1 VHQPVGAVLTRPSL
15 GVDRAAEILRSG
27 WAVAG
32 ELTPLPSERDR
43 NWRVAV
49 DGVDA
54 YVLKVA
60 NASDESGLL
69 EFQHEAL
76 ERIVRAGVPCPQPV
90 RTLDGGRILEVD
102 EGGAAPLLVRL
113 LRWVPG
119 RPLATIPVADRSPA
133 LLRSLGRIM
142 GRAATALASWDDPVA
157 HRTFQWNALGG
168 LDVIAA
174 HASAVTDPERAS
186 ILAGW
191 RRRLEPTGDA
201 LAMLRQGVI
210 HNDANDHNVLVADD
224 ASRVTGLLDLG
235 DAVWSV
241 VVNELAVAAAYAALD
256 ARDPIGVI
264 RTIRAGFE
272 SELELTPG
280 ERALIVELVAL
291 RLAVSVALS
300 AHQSRLDPSDAYLTI
315 SEAPAWALLGRL
327 GEIEPAAAAAAVG
340 GADAR

>member
-1 VHQPVGAVLTRPSL
+1 
-15 GVDRAAEILRSG
+15 
-27 WAVAG
+27 
-32 ELTPLPSERDR
+32 
-43 NWRVAV
+43 
-49 DGVDA
+49 
-54 YVLKVA
+54 
-60 NASDESGLL
+60 
-69 EFQHEAL
+69 
-76 ERIVRAGVPCPQPV
+76 
-90 RTLDGGRILEVD
+90 
-102 EGGAAPLLVRL
+102 
-113 LRWVPG
+113 
-119 RPLATIPVADRSPA
+119 
-133 LLRSLGRIM
+133 
-142 GRAATALASWDDPVA
+142 
-157 HRTFQWNALGG
+157 
-168 LDVIAA
+168 VIAA

-186 ILAGW
+186 ILAAW
-191 RRRLEPTGDA
+191 RRRLEPTGGA

-272 SELELTPG
+272 SALELTPG

-315 SEAPAWALLGRL
+315 SEAPAWTLLGRL

-340 GADAR
+340 GADAG

>member
-1 VHQPVGAVLTRPSL
+1 
-15 GVDRAAEILRSG
+15 
-27 WAVAG
+27 
-32 ELTPLPSERDR
+32 
-43 NWRVAV
+43 
-49 DGVDA
+49 
-54 YVLKVA
+54 
-60 NASDESGLL
+60 
-69 EFQHEAL
+69 
-76 ERIVRAGVPCPQPV
+76 
-90 RTLDGGRILEVD
+90 
-102 EGGAAPLLVRL
+102 
-113 LRWVPG
+113 
-119 RPLATIPVADRSPA
+119 
-133 LLRSLGRIM
+133 M
-142 GRAATALASWDDPVA
+142 GRTAAALAGWDDPVA

-174 HASAVTDPERAS
+174 HASAVTDAERAS
-186 ILAGW
+186 ILAAW

-256 ARDPIGVI
+256 AHDPIGVI

-272 SELELTPG
+272 SALELTPG

-315 SEAPAWALLGRL
+315 SEAPAWTLLGRL